1 MSWAMARHVTRRLM
15 PHLLDP
21 GAEGV
26 AARTRGPAETL
37 APLWTS

>member
-21 GAEGV
+21 RAEGV
-26 AARTRGPAETL
+26 AAVRPWAPEAEE
-37 APLWTS
+37 